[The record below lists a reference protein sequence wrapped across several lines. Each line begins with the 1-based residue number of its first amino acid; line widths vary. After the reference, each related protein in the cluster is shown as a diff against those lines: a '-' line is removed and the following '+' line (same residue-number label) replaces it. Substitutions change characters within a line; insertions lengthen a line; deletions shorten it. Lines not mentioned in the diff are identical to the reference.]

1 MVGGARRA
9 YADAVTARLPLF
21 PLGTVL
27 FPGVPLPLHVFEER
41 YRSLVRDLLTAPD
54 AERVFG
60 VVAIREGR
68 EVGEEGIT
76 ALHGFGCVA
85 RLRRVEPYA
94 DGRFDVVATG
104 AQRFR
109 LLDLDGSRP
118 YLSGSVELL
127 GEPAGASAATVA
139 ESVRGLFGSYR
150 RALGSDSD
158 EALPADP
165 AVLSYL
171 VAAAAVLDLAEKQ
184 SLLEAP
190 DATERLRR
198 EVRLLRRETAL
209 LGLLPSLPG
218 VELTRVPMSP
228 N

>member
-1 MVGGARRA
+1 
-9 YADAVTARLPLF
+9 
-21 PLGTVL
+21 
-27 FPGVPLPLHVFEER
+27 
-41 YRSLVRDLLTAPD
+41 
-54 AERVFG
+54 
-60 VVAIREGR
+60 
-68 EVGEEGIT
+68 
-76 ALHGFGCVA
+76 
-85 RLRRVEPYA
+85 
-94 DGRFDVVATG
+94 
-104 AQRFR
+104 
-109 LLDLDGSRP
+109 
-118 YLSGSVELL
+118 
-127 GEPAGASAATVA
+127 VA

-171 VAAAAVLDLAEKQ
+171 VAAAVLDLADKQ
-184 SLLEAP
+184 SLLEAS

-209 LGLLPSLPG
+209 LGLLPSLPA